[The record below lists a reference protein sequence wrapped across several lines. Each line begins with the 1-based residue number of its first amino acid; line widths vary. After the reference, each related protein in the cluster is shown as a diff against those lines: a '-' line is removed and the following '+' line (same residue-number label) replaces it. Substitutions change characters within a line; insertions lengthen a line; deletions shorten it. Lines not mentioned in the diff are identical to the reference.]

1 MIMVLHSRVFAVLI
15 GVFVWLLLGCSLSY
29 ASQDDINCLKSIRDS
44 LEDPFNYLNSSWNF
58 DNSTEG
64 FICRFTGVECWHPDE
79 NKVLNIKLSD
89 MELKGEF
96 PPGIVKCS
104 SLTGLDLSSNRL
116 YGSIPSKISIL
127 LPYVT
132 SLDLSSNNFSG
143 NIPTDLANC
152 SYLNILKLDHNK
164 LTGQIPAELGFLS
177 RIKIFSIANNLL
189 TGQIP
194 NFQASFS
201 ADNFANNPGLCGK
214 PLDPCQSTSKGTN
227 TGVIAGAAVGG
238 VTVAAIGVGIG
249 LFFYFRKVS
258 VMRKK
263 DDDPE
268 GNKWAKSLKGAKVI
282 KAS

>member
-1 MIMVLHSRVFAVLI
+1 MKAEFAVLVS
-15 GVFVWLLLGCSLSY
+15 VFLWLLLCCSLSY
-29 ASQDDINCLKSIRDS
+29 ASQDDINCLKSIKDS
-44 LEDPFNYLNSSWNF
+44 LEDTFNYLNSSWNF
-58 DNSTEG
+58 DNTTEG
-64 FICRFTGVECWHPDE
+64 FICRFAGVECWHPDE
-79 NKVLNIKLSD
+79 NRVLNIRLSD

-104 SLTGLDLSSNRL
+104 SLTGLDLSSNKL
-116 YGSIPSKISIL
+116 YGSIPSNISKLI
-127 LPYVT
+127 PFVT

-143 NIPTDLANC
+143 NIPTNLANC
-152 SYLNILKLDHNK
+152 SFLNILKLDHNK
-164 LTGQIPAELGFLS
+164 LTGQIPAELTFLS
-177 RIKIFSIANNLL
+177 RLKTFSIANNLL

-194 NFQASFS
+194 NFQAPFS
-201 ADNFANNPGLCGK
+201 ADNFANNPGLCGN
-214 PLDPCQSTSKGTN
+214 PLDPCQSTSKGTK
-227 TGVIAGAAVGG
+227 TGVFAGAAVGG

-268 GNKWAKSLKGAKVI
+268 GNKWTKSLKGAKGI